1 MLSEQA
7 QAAIYLVVWL
17 SLPSIVAATAVGLLV
32 GLFQGLTQIQDQT
45 LPHGLKLI
53 AVTIAI
59 LFTGYAFGNELI
71 RFSTEA
77 FESIAVVGR

>member
-7 QAAIYLVVWL
+7 QTAIYLVVWL
-17 SLPSIVAATAVGLLV
+17 SLPSILAATAIGLLV
-32 GLFQGLTQIQDQT
+32 GLFQALTQIQDQT

-53 AVTIAI
+53 AVTVAI
-59 LFTGYAFGNELI
+59 VFTGYAFGNEMM

-77 FESIAVVGR
+77 FDSIAIIGR